1 MGTRSLTY
9 VYDERDIKK
18 ALVCM
23 YRQYDGQL
31 ESHGLELAKFLKPIC
46 IVNGIDDDT
55 PMFAANGAGCL
66 AAQLVAHF
74 KTDNPKTE
82 IGNIYL
88 MPAENELDAGQD
100 YTYRIYAGLEDQIEI
115 AAFHHPWCAPDKE
128 LFRGTPKQFLD
139 FITGKEKTYGTCA

>member
-9 VYDERDIKK
+9 VYDERDNQK

-31 ESHGLELAKFLKPIC
+31 ESHGLELAKYLKPIR
-46 IVNGIDDDT
+46 IINGFNDDT

-66 AAQLVAHF
+66 AAQLIAHF
-74 KTDNPKTE
+74 KTDNARTE

-88 MPAENELDAGQD
+88 MPADNDLDAGQD
-100 YTYRIYAGLEDQIEI
+100 YTYRIYAGPEDQIEI
-115 AAFHHPWCAPDKE
+115 VAFHHPWNGPDME
-128 LFRGTPKQFLD
+128 LFRGTPKQFLN
-139 FITGKEKTYGTCA
+139 FITDKEKLPNE